1 MKKQSNFHRN
11 MWFMKLHQYELVYEV
26 TSAPCSSS
34 TFCDRKFCLIAQ
46 SKKES
51 DPFPWWDFFTRPH
64 FWAGIVSEKNIFLH
78 LPLVIS

>member
-11 MWFMKLHQYELVYEV
+11 TDSCLQPLVYEV